1 MKRKL
6 TSAAEAAVLLVFY
19 GTTEVVPFP
28 ISARRVEKA
37 RTVVE
42 TPCQANTSADGQGV
56 LRSAQ
61 DDISKELPSQSRV
74 WKQMRGRLHCTRYM
88 SLTDQLGFRFAPPER
103 RVWTVRALV
112 AAVRTHVEREYSDA
126 WVEGEISNF
135 RAPDSGHLYF
145 TLKDGNAQIRVV
157 MFSSKA
163 RLLRFRPADGMQV
176 VVRGR
181 VTIYEDRGELQI
193 AAEYLEPKGAGGL
206 QVAFEQLKAKLE
218 AEGLFA
224 AERKKAIP
232 TLPGRIGIVTSP
244 QAAALRDILNILQ
257 RRHHTVNA
265 VIYPAQVQG
274 DFAASEV
281 AAGVR
286 YFNEIRNDASR
297 SVEVIIVGRGGGSAE
312 DLAAFNDEGLA
323 RAVAASEI
331 PVISAVGHETDFT
344 IVDFVADL
352 RAATPSAAAE
362 LVIRSRVE
370 IENQAE
376 AVRERLVR
384 AMERQLLEARHALM
398 ERAQHG
404 AFVRMMDLIRQRQQK
419 LDDLTFRLERGERA
433 ALELMRRRWETL
445 AAAVRHYDLR
455 RVLAGIRGEL
465 AAGTAA
471 LAAAMRN
478 QLLQNKVRIERM
490 ARALETLSPLAILER
505 GYALVFDGAGQLVKD
520 AGLVKAG
527 DEISARVARGE
538 IRAVVKKA
546 GADRR

>member
-1 MKRKL
+1 
-6 TSAAEAAVLLVFY
+6 
-19 GTTEVVPFP
+19 
-28 ISARRVEKA
+28 
-37 RTVVE
+37 
-42 TPCQANTSADGQGV
+42 
-56 LRSAQ
+56 
-61 DDISKELPSQSRV
+61 
-74 WKQMRGRLHCTRYM
+74 M

-103 RVWTVRALV
+103 RVWTVHALV
-112 AAVRTHVEREYSDA
+112 AAVRTHVEREYFDA

-193 AAEYLEPKGAGGL
+193 AAEYIEPKGAGGL
-206 QVAFEQLKAKLE
+206 QIAFEQLKAKLE

-224 AERKKAIP
+224 AERKKPIP
-232 TLPGRIGIVTSP
+232 ALPSRIGIVTSP

-257 RRHHTVNA
+257 RRHHSANA

-274 DFAASEV
+274 DFAAIEV

-286 YFNEIRNDASR
+286 YFNEVRDDAGR

-323 RAVAASEI
+323 RTVAASQV

-344 IVDFVADL
+344 IMDFVADL
-352 RAATPSAAAE
+352 RAPTPSAAAE
-362 LVIRSRVE
+362 LVIRSRMEVE
-370 IENQAE
+370 TQAE

-384 AMERQLLEARHALM
+384 GMERRLLEARHALM

-404 AFVRMMDLIRQRQQK
+404 AFARMMDLIRQRQQK
-419 LDDLTFRLERGERA
+419 VDDLTFRLERGERQM
-433 ALELMRRRWETL
+433 LELTRRRLETVS
-445 AAAVRHYDLR
+445 AAVRHYDLR

-465 AAGTAA
+465 EAGTAA
-471 LAAAMRN
+471 MAAAMRH
-478 QLLQNKVRIERM
+478 QLLLNKVRLERM
-490 ARALETLSPLAILER
+490 SRALEALSPLAILER
-505 GYALVFDGAGQLVKD
+505 GYALVFDGSGQLVKD
-520 AGLVKAG
+520 ASLLKPGS
-527 DEISARVARGE
+527 EIRARLARGE
-538 IRAVVKKA
+538 VQASVKKVA
-546 GADRR
+546 IESGEADPIKRR